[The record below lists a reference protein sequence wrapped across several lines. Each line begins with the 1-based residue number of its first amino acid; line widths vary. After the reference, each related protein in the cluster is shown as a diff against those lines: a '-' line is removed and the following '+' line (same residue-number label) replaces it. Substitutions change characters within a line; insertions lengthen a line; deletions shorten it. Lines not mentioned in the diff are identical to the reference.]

1 MATVHQV
8 INAPLN
14 TESSS
19 LGPVTIG
26 RVYPTKTSSK
36 ATPYTN
42 FEVSDDSGKAAMT
55 IWGVCP
61 QLSEGAVVTF
71 KGKITPN
78 EYQGKRSISAN
89 DVSLEAGAVSGASG
103 GVSSAPNNR
112 EAVIVRQ
119 NALAHATRLVVASG
133 VTDVYT
139 DSDTVIDIAK
149 KFTQFSLTGEGGR
162 EEVQEME

>member
-8 INAPLN
+8 INAPLS

-26 RVYPTKTSSK
+26 KVYPAKVSAK
-36 ATPYTN
+36 GTPYTN
-42 FEVSDDSGKAAMT
+42 FEVSDDSGRSAMT
-55 IWGVCP
+55 IWGECS

-78 EYQGKRSISAN
+78 EYNGKRSISAKN
-89 DVSLEAGAVSGASG
+89 VTIEGGAVSGASG
-103 GVSSAPNNR
+103 GVSSASGNL

-133 VTDVYT
+133 VTDIYT

-149 KFTQFSLTGEGGR
+149 KFTQYSLTGEGGR

>member
-8 INAPLN
+8 ITSPIN

-26 RVYPTKTSSK
+26 RVYPTKTTAK
-36 ATPYTN
+36 GTPYTR
-42 FEVSDDSGKAAMT
+42 FEVSDDSGKSPMT
-55 IWGVCP
+55 VWNTCP
-61 QLSEGAVVTF
+61 ALIEGSIVTF

-78 EYQGKRSISAN
+78 EHEGKRSISAN
-89 DVSLEAGAVSGASG
+89 NVTLDGAAVSSPSGGGQAASG
-103 GVSSAPNNR
+103 SR

-133 VTDVYT
+133 VTDIYA
-139 DSDTVIDIAK
+139 DSDTVIDLAK
-149 KFTQFSLTGEGGR
+149 KFTHYSLTGEGGR